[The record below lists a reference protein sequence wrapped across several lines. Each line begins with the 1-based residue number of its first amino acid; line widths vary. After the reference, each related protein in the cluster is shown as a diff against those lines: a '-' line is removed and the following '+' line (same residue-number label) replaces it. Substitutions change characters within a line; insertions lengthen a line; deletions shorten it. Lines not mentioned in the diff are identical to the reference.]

1 MLSNYLTLPLLT
13 LQIYATEATETGRGA
28 REGVAGVDSVD
39 SSRPAPA
46 QPAVRDSLVEK
57 RKLLARA
64 RANKAVG
71 RLKSL
76 MGKKE

>member
-1 MLSNYLTLPLLT
+1 MSTIISNSLLPPT
-13 LQIYATEATETGRGA
+13 QIYATETTETGRGT

-39 SSRPAPA
+39 SRPAPA
-46 QPAVRDSLVEK
+46 PPAARDSLVEK
-57 RKLLARA
+57 RNLLARA